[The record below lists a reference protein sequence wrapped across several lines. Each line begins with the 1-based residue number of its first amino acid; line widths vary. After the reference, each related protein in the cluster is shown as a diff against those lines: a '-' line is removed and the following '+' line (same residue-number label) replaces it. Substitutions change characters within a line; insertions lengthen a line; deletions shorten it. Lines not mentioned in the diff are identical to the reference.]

1 MNPVPTY
8 PYAGHD
14 WPLSGLGGAEYNHV
28 VTPNSRV
35 TNCCPDSPSLTRGT
49 NHHWGN
55 GIMQASSYHT
65 GGVNVLMLD
74 GAVRFA
80 SDTIDLGVWQ
90 AISTRAG
97 GETGVQF

>member
-1 MNPVPTY
+1 MK
-8 PYAGHD
+8 
-14 WPLSGLGGAEYNHV
+14 
-28 VTPNSRV
+28 
-35 TNCCPDSPSLTRGT
+35 
-49 NHHWGN
+49 
-55 GIMQASSYHT
+55 ASSHHT

-80 SDTIDLGVWQ
+80 SDNIDLGVWQ